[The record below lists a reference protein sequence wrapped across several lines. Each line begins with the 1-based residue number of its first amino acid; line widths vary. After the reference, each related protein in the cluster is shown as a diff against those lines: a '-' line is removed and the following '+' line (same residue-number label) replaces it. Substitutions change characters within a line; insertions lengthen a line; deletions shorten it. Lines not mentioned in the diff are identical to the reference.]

1 MRPQH
6 VPFLFF
12 LLFQST
18 LLAQINPANIT
29 IARDQW
35 GVPHIFAKTDAEVA
49 YGFAW
54 ATAEDDFETMQKQIL
69 PVKGLMGRVA
79 GKEGARLDVAVHLL
93 DARTIVEERFEQ
105 DLSPDFRKVLEAYA
119 AGANAYARSHP
130 KEVLH
135 HKLFPITGQ
144 DIIQSYVLG
153 MALMSGVGREL
164 GNILGGKYKAQ
175 PQERGSNAFAIA
187 PSKTADG
194 KTYLVN
200 NSHQP
205 LEGFNSWYE
214 AHLCS
219 EEGWNILGATFP
231 GGVTIFLGTNPHL
244 GWAHT
249 LNYPDF
255 ADVYALE
262 MHPTEKGRYRFD
274 GQWEELQPYPTKARV
289 KVLGFLTIG
298 ARQKFYKSKYGV
310 TFETPNGYFALR
322 FPANRDIR
330 AAEQW
335 YLMNKATHLEEFQEA
350 LRRQGITCTN
360 IVYADKEGHIYY
372 ISNGRFPKRN
382 PHYDWQGLLP
392 GDTSATLWT
401 DDYYPIDSLPQV
413 LDPASGYVYN
423 CNHTPFLSSGIAD
436 NPNPESIP
444 QSMGFQDLD
453 GLTNRG
459 VRLGSLLEQSGQVSY
474 EDLKRMKYDQA
485 YHKPMRSAPKLE
497 AIFHL
502 APEKYPELAES
513 IQLLQDWN
521 RIANKDSEA
530 ASVMLLAYYYLQSIL
545 ENASSFKTGDELD
558 EAKLVAAIAHAQ
570 NHLKKHFGSTRVPL
584 GQLQRHTRGDVDLP
598 YGGGPDVLAAVRSRP
613 YQDGRLRA
621 YTGDSYIQ
629 LVRFSA
635 AGPEIES
642 VVPYGASAK
651 PDSPYYTSQMELFVN
666 QQLKPMTLDKA
677 KVLKEAVRVYHP
689 R

>member
-1 MRPQH
+1 MRQRH
-6 VPFLFF
+6 IAFIFF
-12 LLFQST
+12 LLHWTAS
-18 LLAQINPANIT
+18 AQINPANIT
-29 IARDQW
+29 IARDEW
-35 GVPHIFAKTDAEVA
+35 GVPHIFAPTDAEVA

-69 PVKGLMGRVA
+69 PVRGLMGRVY

-93 DARTIVEERFEQ
+93 DARTIVEERYEQ

-119 AGANAYARSHP
+119 AGANAYAGRHP

-135 HKLFPITGQ
+135 RKLFPITGQ

-153 MALMSGVGREL
+153 MALMSGVSREL
-164 GNILGGKYKAQ
+164 GNILRGKYKAE
-175 PQERGSNAFAIA
+175 PQDRGSNAFAVA
-187 PSKTADG
+187 PAKTADG

-200 NSHQP
+200 NTHQP
-205 LEGFNSWYE
+205 LEGLNSWYE

-219 EEGWNILGATFP
+219 EEGWNILGSTFP
-231 GGVTIFLGTNPHL
+231 GGVTIFLGTNPNL

-262 MHPTEKGRYRFD
+262 MHPTEKGLYRFD
-274 GQWEELQPYPTKARV
+274 GKWEPLQPYPTKARV
-289 KVLGFLTIG
+289 KILGFLPLGIK
-298 ARQKFYKSKYGV
+298 QKFYKSKYGV

-335 YLMNKATHLEEFQEA
+335 YRMNKATNLEEFQKA
-350 LRRQGITCTN
+350 LRLQGITCTN

-382 PHYDWQGLLP
+382 PQYDWQGLLP
-392 GDTSATLWT
+392 GDTSATLWA
-401 DDYYPIDSLPQV
+401 DDYYPLDSLPQV

-423 CNHTPFLSSGIAD
+423 CNHTPFLSSGKAD

-444 QSMGFQDLD
+444 KSMGFQGLD

-459 VRLGSLLEQSGQVSY
+459 VRLGSLLEQSGQISY

-485 YHKPMRSAPKLE
+485 YNEPMLSAPKLE
-497 AIFHL
+497 AIFYL
-502 APEKYPELAES
+502 EPEQYPEIAES
-513 IQLLQDWN
+513 IRLLRDWD
-521 RIANKDSEA
+521 RIADKDSEA
-530 ASVMLLAYYYLQSIL
+530 ASVMLLAFYYLQSSL
-545 ENASSFKTGDELD
+545 EDAGSFKTGDELD
-558 EAKLVAAIAHAQ
+558 EAMLVAAIAHAQ
-570 NHLKKHFGSTRVPL
+570 NHLQKHFGSAKVPL
-584 GQLQRHTRGDVDLP
+584 GSLQRHARGNVDLP

-613 YQDGRLRA
+613 FRHGRLRA

-635 AGPEIES
+635 DGPAIES

-651 PDSPYYTSQMELFVN
+651 PGNPHYTSQMELFVN
-666 QQLKPMTLDKA
+666 QQLKPMTLDKER
-677 KVLKEAVRVYHP
+677 VLKEAVRVYGP
-689 R
+689 D